1 MKKVSFETVTSN
13 AKVRIIIDRQEKVE
27 EYMPEGFEP
36 LTINHTVTYD
46 NSIVTVNGTDFKPV
60 YKDVNESICTLKILK
75 GIRADEVLIDT
86 LEANDCVAALEIVK
100 DDTQAWIPLTQN
112 QLDEIKRAYQ
122 EEVDEN
128 APEQVKKENQ
138 EREAKINHAKNIIGQ
153 VKNPAKLMTAKQ
165 RDKKIAEYRRVMLE
179 GGEGYNP
186 FEDIITKEQY
196 QSAKETILNNQEER

>member
-1 MKKVSFETVTSN
+1 MKKVSFETVTGN

-36 LTINHTVTYD
+36 LTINHAVTYD

-100 DDTQAWIPLTQN
+100 GDTQAWIPLTQN

-138 EREAKINHAKNIIGQ
+138 EREAKINHAKNIIDQ

-196 QSAKETILNNQEER
+196 QSAKETIWNNQEER

>member
-1 MKKVSFETVTSN
+1 MKKVSFETVTGN
-13 AKVRIIIDRQEKVE
+13 TKVRIIIDRQEKVE

-100 DDTQAWIPLTQN
+100 GDTQAWIPLTQN

-138 EREAKINHAKNIIGQ
+138 EREVKINHAKNIIDQ

-196 QSAKETILNNQEER
+196 QSAKETIWNNQEER

>member
-1 MKKVSFETVTSN
+1 MKKVSFETVTGN

-100 DDTQAWIPLTQN
+100 GDTQAWIPLTQN
-112 QLDEIKRAYQ
+112 QFDEIKRAYQ

-138 EREAKINHAKNIIGQ
+138 EREAKINHAKNIIDQ

-196 QSAKETILNNQEER
+196 QSAKETIWNNQEER

>member
-1 MKKVSFETVTSN
+1 MKKVSFETVTGN

-100 DDTQAWIPLTQN
+100 DDTQAWISLTQN

-138 EREAKINHAKNIIGQ
+138 EREAKINHAKNIIDQ

-186 FEDIITKEQY
+186 FEGIITKEQY
-196 QSAKETILNNQEER
+196 QSAKETIWNNQEER

>member
-1 MKKVSFETVTSN
+1 MKKVSFETVTGN

-86 LEANDCVAALEIVK
+86 LEANDCVAALEIAK
-100 DDTQAWIPLTQN
+100 GDTQAWIPLTQN

-138 EREAKINHAKNIIGQ
+138 EREAKINHAKNIIDQ

-196 QSAKETILNNQEER
+196 QSAKETIWNNQEER

>member
-1 MKKVSFETVTSN
+1 MKKVSFETVTGN

-100 DDTQAWIPLTQN
+100 GDTQAWIPLTQN
-112 QLDEIKRAYQ
+112 QLDEIKRGYQ

-138 EREAKINHAKNIIGQ
+138 EREAKINHAKNIIDQ

-165 RDKKIAEYRRVMLE
+165 RDKKIAEYHRVMLE

-196 QSAKETILNNQEER
+196 QSAKETIWNNQEER

>member
-1 MKKVSFETVTSN
+1 MKKVSFETVTGN

-36 LTINHTVTYD
+36 LTVNHTVTYD

-138 EREAKINHAKNIIGQ
+138 EREAKINHAKNIIDQ

-165 RDKKIAEYRRVMLE
+165 RDRKIAEYRRVMLE

-186 FEDIITKEQY
+186 FEDIIAKEQY
-196 QSAKETILNNQEER
+196 QSAKETIWNNQEER

>member
-1 MKKVSFETVTSN
+1 MKKVSFEAVTSN

-138 EREAKINHAKNIIGQ
+138 EREAKINHAKNIIDQ

-196 QSAKETILNNQEER
+196 QSAKETIWNNQEER

>member
-1 MKKVSFETVTSN
+1 MKKVSFETVTGN

-36 LTINHTVTYD
+36 LTVNHTVTYD
-46 NSIVTVNGTDFKPV
+46 NSIVTVNGTDFKPA

-138 EREAKINHAKNIIGQ
+138 EREAKINHAKNIIDQ
-153 VKNPAKLMTAKQ
+153 VKNPAKQ

-196 QSAKETILNNQEER
+196 QSAKETIWNNQEER

>member
-1 MKKVSFETVTSN
+1 MKKVSFETVTGN

-100 DDTQAWIPLTQN
+100 GDTQAWIPLTQN

-128 APEQVKKENQ
+128 APEQVKKESQ
-138 EREAKINHAKNIIGQ
+138 EREAKINHAKNIIDQ

-196 QSAKETILNNQEER
+196 QSAKETIWNNQEER

>member
-138 EREAKINHAKNIIGQ
+138 EREAKINHAKNIIDQ

-165 RDKKIAEYRRVMLE
+165 RDRKIAEYRRVMLE

-196 QSAKETILNNQEER
+196 QSAKETIWNNQEER

>member
-1 MKKVSFETVTSN
+1 MKKVSFETVTGN
-13 AKVRIIIDRQEKVE
+13 AKVRIIIDRQEKVK

-36 LTINHTVTYD
+36 LTVNHTVTYD

-165 RDKKIAEYRRVMLE
+165 RDRKIAEYRRVMLE

-196 QSAKETILNNQEER
+196 QSAKETIWNNQEER

>member
-1 MKKVSFETVTSN
+1 MKKVSFETVTGN

-27 EYMPEGFEP
+27 EYTPEGFEP

-138 EREAKINHAKNIIGQ
+138 EREAKINHAKNIIDQ

-196 QSAKETILNNQEER
+196 QSAKETIWNNQEER

>member
-1 MKKVSFETVTSN
+1 MKKVSFETVTGN

-100 DDTQAWIPLTQN
+100 GDTQAWIPLTQN
-112 QLDEIKRAYQ
+112 QLDEIKRGYQ

-138 EREAKINHAKNIIGQ
+138 EREAKINHAKNIIDQ

-196 QSAKETILNNQEER
+196 QSAKETIWNNQEER

>member
-138 EREAKINHAKNIIGQ
+138 EREAKINHAKNIIDQ

>member
-1 MKKVSFETVTSN
+1 MKKVSFETVTGN

-86 LEANDCVAALEIVK
+86 LEANDCVAAL
-100 DDTQAWIPLTQN
+100 
-112 QLDEIKRAYQ
+112 DEIKRAYQ

-138 EREAKINHAKNIIGQ
+138 EREAKINHAKNIIDQ

-196 QSAKETILNNQEER
+196 QSAKETIWNNQEER

>member
-1 MKKVSFETVTSN
+1 MKKVSFETVTGN

-75 GIRADEVLIDT
+75 GIRADEMLIDT

-100 DDTQAWIPLTQN
+100 GDTQAWIPLTQN

-138 EREAKINHAKNIIGQ
+138 EREAKINHAKNIIDQ

-196 QSAKETILNNQEER
+196 QSAKETIWNNQEER

>member
-1 MKKVSFETVTSN
+1 MKKVSFETVTGN

-36 LTINHTVTYD
+36 LTVNHTVTYD

-100 DDTQAWIPLTQN
+100 DDTQAWTPLTQN

-122 EEVDEN
+122 EETDEN

-138 EREAKINHAKNIIGQ
+138 EREAKINHAKNIIDQ

-196 QSAKETILNNQEER
+196 QSAKETIWNNQEER

>member
-1 MKKVSFETVTSN
+1 MKKVSFETVTGN

-60 YKDVNESICTLKILK
+60 YKDVNESICALKILK

-100 DDTQAWIPLTQN
+100 GDTQAWIPLTQN

-138 EREAKINHAKNIIGQ
+138 EREAKINHAKNIIDQ

-196 QSAKETILNNQEER
+196 QSAKETIWNNQEER

>member
-1 MKKVSFETVTSN
+1 MKKVSFETVTGN

-36 LTINHTVTYD
+36 LTVNHTVTYD

-138 EREAKINHAKNIIGQ
+138 EREAKINHAKNIIDQ

-165 RDKKIAEYRRVMLE
+165 RDRKIAEYRRVMLE

-196 QSAKETILNNQEER
+196 QSAKETIWNNQEER

>member
-1 MKKVSFETVTSN
+1 MKKVSFETVTGN

-100 DDTQAWIPLTQN
+100 GDTQAWIPLTQN

-138 EREAKINHAKNIIGQ
+138 EREAKINHAKNIIDQ

-196 QSAKETILNNQEER
+196 QSAKETIWNNQEER

>member
-196 QSAKETILNNQEER
+196 QSAKETIWNNQEER

>member
-1 MKKVSFETVTSN
+1 MKKVSFETVTGN

-122 EEVDEN
+122 EEVNEN

-138 EREAKINHAKNIIGQ
+138 EREAKINHAKNIIDQ

-196 QSAKETILNNQEER
+196 QSAKETIWNNQEER

>member
-1 MKKVSFETVTSN
+1 MKKVSFETVTGN

-36 LTINHTVTYD
+36 LTVNHTVTYD

-138 EREAKINHAKNIIGQ
+138 EREAKINHAKNIIDQ

-196 QSAKETILNNQEER
+196 QSAKETIWNNQEER

>member
-138 EREAKINHAKNIIGQ
+138 EREAKINHAKNIIDQ
-153 VKNPAKLMTAKQ
+153 VKTPAKLMTAKQ
-165 RDKKIAEYRRVMLE
+165 RDKKIADYRRVMLE

-196 QSAKETILNNQEER
+196 QSAKETIWNNQEER

>member
-1 MKKVSFETVTSN
+1 MKKVSFETVTGN

-138 EREAKINHAKNIIGQ
+138 EREAKINHAKNIIDQ

>member
-1 MKKVSFETVTSN
+1 MKKVSFETVTGN

-100 DDTQAWIPLTQN
+100 GDTQAWIPLTQN

-138 EREAKINHAKNIIGQ
+138 EREAKINHAKNIIDQ

-165 RDKKIAEYRRVMLE
+165 RDKKIADYRRAMLE

-196 QSAKETILNNQEER
+196 QSAKETIWNNQEER

>member
-1 MKKVSFETVTSN
+1 MKKVSFETVTGN
-13 AKVRIIIDRQEKVE
+13 AKVRIIIDRQEKAE

-138 EREAKINHAKNIIGQ
+138 EREAKINHAKNIIDQ

-196 QSAKETILNNQEER
+196 QSAKETIWNNQEER

>member
-138 EREAKINHAKNIIGQ
+138 EREAKINHAKNIIDQ

-165 RDKKIAEYRRVMLE
+165 RDKKIADYRRVMLE

-196 QSAKETILNNQEER
+196 QSAKETIWNNQEER

>member
-1 MKKVSFETVTSN
+1 MKKVSFETFTSN

-138 EREAKINHAKNIIGQ
+138 EREAKINHAKNIIDQ

-165 RDKKIAEYRRVMLE
+165 RDKNIAEYRRVMLE

-196 QSAKETILNNQEER
+196 QSAKETIWNNQEER

>member
-13 AKVRIIIDRQEKVE
+13 AKVRIIIDRQEKAE

-100 DDTQAWIPLTQN
+100 GDTQAWIPLTQN

-138 EREAKINHAKNIIGQ
+138 EREAKINHAKNIIDQ

-165 RDKKIAEYRRVMLE
+165 RDKNIAEYRRVMLE

-196 QSAKETILNNQEER
+196 QSAKETIWNNQEER

>member
-1 MKKVSFETVTSN
+1 MKKVSFETVTGN

-100 DDTQAWIPLTQN
+100 GDTQAWIPLTQN

-138 EREAKINHAKNIIGQ
+138 EREAKINHAKNIIDQ

-186 FEDIITKEQY
+186 FENIITKEQY
-196 QSAKETILNNQEER
+196 QSAKETIWNNQEER

>member
-1 MKKVSFETVTSN
+1 MKKVSFETVTGN

-138 EREAKINHAKNIIGQ
+138 EREVKINHAKNIIDQ

-196 QSAKETILNNQEER
+196 QSAKETIWNNQEER

>member
-1 MKKVSFETVTSN
+1 MKKVSFETVTGN

-138 EREAKINHAKNIIGQ
+138 EREAKINHAKNIIDQ

-196 QSAKETILNNQEER
+196 QSAKETIWNNQEER

>member
-1 MKKVSFETVTSN
+1 MKKVSFETVTGN

-36 LTINHTVTYD
+36 LTVNHTVTYD

-86 LEANDCVAALEIVK
+86 LEANDCVATLEIVK

-138 EREAKINHAKNIIGQ
+138 EREAKINHAKNIIDQ

-196 QSAKETILNNQEER
+196 QSAKETIWNNQEER

>member
-1 MKKVSFETVTSN
+1 
-13 AKVRIIIDRQEKVE
+13 
-27 EYMPEGFEP
+27 MPEGFEP

-138 EREAKINHAKNIIGQ
+138 EREAKINHAKNIIDQ

-196 QSAKETILNNQEER
+196 QSAKETIWNNQEER

>member
-1 MKKVSFETVTSN
+1 MKKVSFETVTGN

-36 LTINHTVTYD
+36 LTVNHTVTYD

-128 APEQVKKENQ
+128 APEQVK
-138 EREAKINHAKNIIGQ
+138 
-153 VKNPAKLMTAKQ
+153 
-165 RDKKIAEYRRVMLE
+165 
-179 GGEGYNP
+179 
-186 FEDIITKEQY
+186 
-196 QSAKETILNNQEER
+196 

>member
-1 MKKVSFETVTSN
+1 MKKVSFETVTGN

-128 APEQVKKENQ
+128 APEQVKKEKQ
-138 EREAKINHAKNIIGQ
+138 EREAKINHAKNIIDQ

-196 QSAKETILNNQEER
+196 QSAKETIWNNQEER

>member
-1 MKKVSFETVTSN
+1 MKKVSFETVTGN

-100 DDTQAWIPLTQN
+100 GDTQAWIPLTQN

-138 EREAKINHAKNIIGQ
+138 EREAKINHAKNIIDQ
-153 VKNPAKLMTAKQ
+153 VKNLAKLMTAKQ

-196 QSAKETILNNQEER
+196 QSAKETIWNNQEER